1 MVERGNCT
9 YVTQTRN
16 IQRAGGSLAIIID
29 SENED
34 VTEQILS
41 DDGTGAG
48 IEIPAMLI
56 NKKQGDILKKFIQT
70 APGDEV
76 KALTLK
82 ATFEPNR
89 LDSND
94 VNAELWYTSGNRKA
108 LDFIKGI
115 KEYVEPIA

>member
-1 MVERGNCT
+1 MLSNFGHIPYGQTLIGRLYFNSSNPHGCQKGHGFNKDFVNENDAAHEGHSLSSIIMVERGNCT

-29 SENED
+29 SESED

-56 NKKQGDILKKFIQT
+56 NKM
-70 APGDEV
+70 
-76 KALTLK
+76 
-82 ATFEPNR
+82 
-89 LDSND
+89 
-94 VNAELWYTSGNRKA
+94 
-108 LDFIKGI
+108 
-115 KEYVEPIA
+115 